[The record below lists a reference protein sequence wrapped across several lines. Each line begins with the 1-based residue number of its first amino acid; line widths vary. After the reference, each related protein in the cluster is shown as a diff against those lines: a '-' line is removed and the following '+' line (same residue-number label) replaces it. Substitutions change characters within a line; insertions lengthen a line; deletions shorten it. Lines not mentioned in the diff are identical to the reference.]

1 MLKILNVKKLAVL
14 VVGVFLL
21 TSCSALFW
29 TNRSLISLDEVI
41 EQNVKIVLIDY
52 NGKIC
57 RDSLSVKE
65 NPDASGKKS
74 TFNVPK
80 FATKSGSEVPVEYLF
95 FFRGYDT
102 TIYQLQY
109 ASNVPVPL
117 GGMALGGYST
127 YLTSRYYPLVDAFE
141 VGGAGFLYGLILIDL
156 PSMIIASG
164 MHSLQRNQFERIPN
178 WRFKSAQLQN
188 LSDLPPHIQE
198 VIHNGIY

>member
-57 RDSLSVKE
+57 RDSLSVKK

-117 GGMALGGYST
+117 GGMALGGYSA
-127 YLTSRYYPLVDAFE
+127 YLASFE
-141 VGGAGFLYGLILIDL
+141 VGVAGFLYGLILIDL